1 MQRLA
6 QGDNFAGLNANTP
19 FFNLTLALAMLCGRY
34 LVIVPVLAIAGSL
47 AARRVCRFRP
57 EHCPSVVY
65 NLSF

>member
-1 MQRLA
+1 MQLLA
-6 QGDNFAGLNANTP
+6 QGDNFASLNASTP

-34 LVIVPVLAIAGSL
+34 LVIFPVLAIVESL
-47 AARRVCRFRP
+47 AARSLCRFRP